1 MMVEEVEQEQETRTN
16 GGRRKSKSLK
26 SRSAT
31 PATGSEAVGGRRD
44 KGLLHTFPAKV

>member
-1 MMVEEVEQEQETRTN
+1 MMVEEVEQEQGTD
-16 GGRRKSKSLK
+16 GGRPKSKSLK

-44 KGLLHTFPAKV
+44 KGLLHTFPTKV